1 MQIKTTMRYHLT
13 PVRISPVQFSCSVV
27 SESLCDPWTEAY
39 QASLSITNS
48 WSCHCFP
55 SKEQASFNF
64 MAAVTICSDF
74 GAQEN
79 KNNGKLFPL
88 FPHLFARSDG
98 TGCHGPMFLNV
109 EFEASFSLSS
119 FTFIKRLF
127 NSSSTFYHDGNVT
140 SKLKKKK
147 SQVPNQ
153 RLSHTKLSIF

>member
-1 MQIKTTMRYHLT
+1 MQIKITMRYHLT
-13 PVRISPVQFSCSVV
+13 PVRISPVQFSRSVV
-27 SESLCDPWTEAY
+27 SKSLCDPWTAAY
-39 QASLSITNS
+39 QASLSITSS
-48 WSCHCFP
+48 WSCHCFS

-79 KNNGKLFPL
+79 KNNGKLFLL

-98 TGCHGPMFLNV
+98 TGYHGLMFLNV

-140 SKLKKKK
+140 SKLKKKNHR
-147 SQVPNQ
+147 SQ
-153 RLSHTKLSIF
+153 TKDCPTLN